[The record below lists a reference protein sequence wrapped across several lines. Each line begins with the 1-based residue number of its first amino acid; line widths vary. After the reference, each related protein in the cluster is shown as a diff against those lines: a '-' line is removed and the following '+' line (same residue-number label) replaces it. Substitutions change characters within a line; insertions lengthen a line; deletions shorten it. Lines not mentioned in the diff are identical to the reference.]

1 MTYFSSPAKVITLH
15 SKRKRTIVLRWS
27 EKLRRAK
34 FARTFGARTHRAE
47 ILERVNSG
55 TMSVGEIYFYG
66 VVAYSLRGFRAR
78 LRLKHRQHARRN
90 RPRSSRGRW
99 NFGGFFRA
107 LVTACGAR
115 TVLAQINKIVMA
127 GMAVRPCNVH
137 TRACGHV
144 NFHVGWLLTGVEW
157 SGHFS

>member
-1 MTYFSSPAKVITLH
+1 
-15 SKRKRTIVLRWS
+15 
-27 EKLRRAK
+27 
-34 FARTFGARTHRAE
+34 
-47 ILERVNSG
+47 
-55 TMSVGEIYFYG
+55 MSVGEIYFYG
-66 VVAYSLRGFRAR
+66 VMADSLRSFRAR
-78 LRLKHRQHARRN
+78 LRLEHRQDAGWNWSRCSRR
-90 RPRSSRGRW
+90 RW

-107 LVTACGAR
+107 LVTARGAR

-157 SGHFS
+157 SG